1 MPVQEASP
9 EGSAVVIREN
19 DGVLNREALRWLKK
33 AKEPP
38 EPHLLHVLTLAFWG
52 LEAGAEGD

>member
-1 MPVQEASP
+1 
-9 EGSAVVIREN
+9 VVIREN